1 MAKTIISLILG
12 ISLLMF
18 DLQAQSPGGGMTPP
32 DFDAKKAAGI
42 FQYDLDKVLKKLKVK
57 ETPDQQVV
65 AEALATYN
73 GKMAALSFAH
83 AATFKELENAFDRN
97 VQIAMQNRDRSQM
110 SGVLSMIK
118 EILPPIKRQVEAEE
132 RVLNEALAAVL
143 SEKQNEKWIKYQRR
157 KRSTSFDPS
166 AR

>member
-73 GKMAALSFAH
+73 GKMAALSFTH